1 MTGGAQPEGYGPGT
15 DVPGVSGSGL
25 HGSGQYGPELD
36 SLVGLHSVK
45 GSHYAQYRG
54 VEQRLTRVVGAL
66 DRISVSYTH
75 LTLPT
80 KRIV

>member
-1 MTGGAQPEGYGPGT
+1 MTTGAQPEGY
-15 DVPGVSGSGL
+15 VPGVEGSGAGGSGVD
-25 HGSGQYGPELD
+25 GSGQYGPELD

-66 DRISVSYTH
+66 DRISRALVQTAEG
-75 LTLPT
+75 P
-80 KRIV
+80 